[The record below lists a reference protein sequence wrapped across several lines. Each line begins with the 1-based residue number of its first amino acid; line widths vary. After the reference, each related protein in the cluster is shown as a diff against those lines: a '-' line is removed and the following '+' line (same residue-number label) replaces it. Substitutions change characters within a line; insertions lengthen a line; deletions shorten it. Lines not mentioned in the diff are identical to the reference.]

1 MNNRHSN
8 KHDKFLP
15 TPTRVGVPEFIT
27 SLALTC
33 STKSFAPRH
42 MMVLTSVEVMGASR
56 IEPLPSV
63 EAPPAACTSK
73 RVPSRWFRIFKLY

>member
-1 MNNRHSN
+1 
-8 KHDKFLP
+8 
-15 TPTRVGVPEFIT
+15 
-27 SLALTC
+27 
-33 STKSFAPRH
+33 